1 MHIFVLEG
9 KMLRSLIVRNLFIT
23 GTQLRGNLTAF
34 LFKHFFSQSY
44 HLPADMLNST
54 CRKNSVT
61 ISMQINI
68 LESTVILRQRVHYQG
83 KMYLLRSGK
92 V

>member
-1 MHIFVLEG
+1 MHTFVLEG
-9 KMLRSLIVRNLFIT
+9 KMLRSLIGRNLFIT

-83 KMYLLRSGK
+83 KMYSLRSGK